1 MKGTTTSGFEFEID
15 DRILTDWRFVSEL
28 TNLKDLED
36 SDSKEI
42 DFIGSMKNIEK
53 LIFKDNGKAFEK
65 HIASQNDGAVPT
77 DVLLKELLEIIKS
90 KAETKNS

>member
-15 DRILTDWRFVSEL
+15 DRILSDWRFVSEMA
-28 TNLKDLED
+28 NLKDLED
-36 SDSKEI
+36 SDSKEV
-42 DFIGSMKNIEK
+42 DFIVSMKNVEK

-65 HIASQNDGAVPT
+65 YIASQNDGTVPT